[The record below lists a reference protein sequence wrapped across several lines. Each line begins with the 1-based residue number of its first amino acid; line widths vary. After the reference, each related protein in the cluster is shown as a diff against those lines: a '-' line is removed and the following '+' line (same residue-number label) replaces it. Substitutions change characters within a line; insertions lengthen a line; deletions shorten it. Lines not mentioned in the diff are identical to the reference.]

1 MRSRVPALSCLQFL
15 RLRPIRIH
23 GRETMRRE
31 ATTIT
36 NTAAP
41 SGASR
46 SIYAGGP
53 IPETGHAGAA
63 AGTAA
68 AAKHMSRCRR
78 CGSRYLRRSHV
89 RVWERPIKHLTR
101 RRPYRC
107 EDCQWRGWVAREQ
120 RLDLVHQELHAGGA
134 VMSL

>member
-1 MRSRVPALSCLQFL
+1 MK
-15 RLRPIRIH
+15 
-23 GRETMRRE
+23 RE

-36 NTAAP
+36 NPAAP
-41 SGASR
+41 SGACS
-46 SIYAGGP
+46 SIYAGGLVLK
-53 IPETGHAGAA
+53 TGHSGAA

-68 AAKHMSRCRR
+68 DAKPASRCRR

-89 RVWERPIKHLTR
+89 RVWERPIKHITR

-107 EDCQWRGWVAREQ
+107 EDCQWRGWVVRAH
-120 RLDLVHQELHAGGA
+120 RLDLGHQELHAGGA

>member
-1 MRSRVPALSCLQFL
+1 MK
-15 RLRPIRIH
+15 
-23 GRETMRRE
+23 RE

-41 SGASR
+41 AAAGSSTRAGGFILKAGRSGASV
-46 SIYAGGP
+46 
-53 IPETGHAGAA
+53 
-63 AGTAA
+63 GTAA
-68 AAKHMSRCRR
+68 DAKPASRCRR

>member
-1 MRSRVPALSCLQFL
+1 MK
-15 RLRPIRIH
+15 
-23 GRETMRRE
+23 RE

-41 SGASR
+41 SGASS
-46 SIYAGGP
+46 SIYAAGH
-53 IPETGHAGAA
+53 ILETGHAGAA

-68 AAKHMSRCRR
+68 GAQPRSKCRR

-89 RVWERPIKHLTR
+89 RVWELPIKRMTR

-107 EDCQWRGWVAREQ
+107 EDCRWRGWVAREQ

>member
-1 MRSRVPALSCLQFL
+1 MK
-15 RLRPIRIH
+15 
-23 GRETMRRE
+23 RE

-41 SGASR
+41 SGAS
-46 SIYAGGP
+46 SGICAGGLV
-53 IPETGHAGAA
+53 PERGHTGAA

-68 AAKHMSRCRR
+68 AAKHASRCRR
-78 CGSRYLRRSHV
+78 CGSRYLRRSRI
-89 RVWERPIKHLTR
+89 RVWERPIRHITR

-107 EDCQWRGWVAREQ
+107 EDCQWRGWVVREH
-120 RLDLVHQELHAGGA
+120 RLDLVRQELHAGGA